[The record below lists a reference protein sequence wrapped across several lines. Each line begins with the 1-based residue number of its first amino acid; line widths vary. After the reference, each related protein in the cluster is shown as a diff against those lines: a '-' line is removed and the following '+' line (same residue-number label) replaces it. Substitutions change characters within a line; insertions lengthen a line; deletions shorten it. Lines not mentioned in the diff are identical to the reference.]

1 MTSLP
6 PSLMQL
12 HHERVLRQQA
22 SRLFTVLRV
31 AGLYCVTDSAWEVS
45 QVLRLLFI
53 EIMVLIEETA
63 V

>member
-1 MTSLP
+1 
-6 PSLMQL
+6 MQL

-31 AGLYCVTDSAWEVS
+31 AGLYCVTDSAWDVS